1 MSTLQHSIKL
11 NCCHRYSSLFFLVV
25 VSRTIRVEKE
35 KMASGNENGENV
47 DELREI
53 FDLYDINR
61 DGIISVKVSSSIIK
75 LLFVF
80 SSIVFVVARWLVR
93 ICSV

>member
-11 NCCHRYSSLFFLVV
+11 NCCHRYSSLFFLV